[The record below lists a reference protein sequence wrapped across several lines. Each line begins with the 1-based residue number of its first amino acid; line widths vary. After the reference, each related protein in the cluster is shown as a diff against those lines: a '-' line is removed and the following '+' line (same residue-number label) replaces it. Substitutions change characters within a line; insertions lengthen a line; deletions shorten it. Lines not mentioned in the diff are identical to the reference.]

1 MAIDELQKQ
10 LETIQDGFVRSVI
23 FPGRA
28 GLERINTVQRKSAAG
43 QQSRE
48 NSWHTTA
55 FVVTAAGRS
64 HGVD

>member
-28 GLERINTVQRKSAAG
+28 GLERINTVQHKSAAG
-43 QQSRE
+43 QQCSR
-48 NSWHTTA
+48 
-55 FVVTAAGRS
+55 AGGIRGTPQ
-64 HGVD
+64 HL